1 MAAPTLDEKL
11 RHAKHTFA
19 QPDAYLKQFASIEL
33 RVRAIQQLL
42 GGWQPKY
49 LLDIGCG
56 DARISLQYLN
66 ASNAITLVDYSE
78 GMLDRARDRVP
89 AELLS
94 NVTFVNESLAGFQ
107 SSATFDTV
115 FAIGVLSHIPDLE
128 GALRRLYSLL
138 APGGRC
144 VVQITDD
151 ATLGA
156 QFHGRLKQVRNF
168 LMRRESLE
176 VRLIT
181 ATELKATARSIG
193 FQFLDSKNY
202 WVPLPGM
209 GAFPPAL
216 VNRMMLAL
224 NQPHLLNATGPEK
237 LLLFTRE

>member
-1 MAAPTLDEKL
+1 MAASTLDEKL

-33 RVRAIQQLL
+33 RVRAIHQLL
-42 GGWQPKY
+42 GSWQPKQ

-78 GMLDRARDRVP
+78 GMLARARERVP
-89 AELLS
+89 PELLP
-94 NVTFVNESLAGFQ
+94 NVTFVNESLAAFQ
-107 SSATFDTV
+107 TSATFDTV

-151 ATLGA
+151 AALGA
-156 QFHGRLKQVRNF
+156 QFHAKLKQIRNF

-181 ATELKATARSIG
+181 ATELKATARSVG
-193 FQFLDSKNY
+193 FQFLDSKSY

-209 GAFPPAL
+209 GALPPAL
-216 VNRMMLAL
+216 VSRVMLAL
-224 NQPHLLNATGPEK
+224 NEQQILSATGPEK
-237 LLLFTRE
+237 LLLFTRG